1 MALITVA
8 EAKSI
13 LGITSSDYDTQL
25 GILVPLVSYQVVYS
39 ICQNRFVNEK
49 ITIQNSTFTFANSG
63 ATITDSL
70 AQFTESKFPTGTGDI
85 VLGGSLSND
94 GLYDVT
100 SISTSVITLNVT
112 TMTKA
117 LVDEAEG
124 ELIEIK
130 YVQFPQELKIPTAN
144 WLWYLLN
151 SKDSSSGKA
160 SESVLSYSVSFIN
173 DIPKD
178 IMKEFNAYRK
188 MKFS

>member
-8 EAKSI
+8 QTKSI
-13 LGITSSDYDTQL
+13 LGITASTYDTQL
-25 GILVPLVSYQVVYS
+25 GVLIPLVSYQVVYS
-39 ICQNRFVNEK
+39 ICQNRFVNNK

-63 ATITDSL
+63 ATIVDSL
-70 AQFTESKFPTGTGDI
+70 AQFIVSKFPTGTGDI

-94 GLYDVT
+94 GLYEVT
-100 SISTSVITLNVT
+100 SVSAGTITLNVA
-112 TMTKA
+112 TMTRA

-130 YVQFPQELKIPTAN
+130 YVQFPQELKLPTAK

-151 SKDSSSGKA
+151 KDNYSGKK
-160 SESVLSYSVSFIN
+160 SESVLSYSVSFVN

-178 IMKEFNAYRK
+178 IIREFAAYK
-188 MKFS
+188 KLKFS